1 MLKHQPFIPLLG
13 LRRASIK
20 LFTKMMIAPR
30 DVSIIR
36 QTRII
41 PAESFLP
48 TVPVRGLKSPA
59 KTSRVSVTAICAIR
73 LLPFLNPGVRATSI
87 IPAKTGISAVNE
99 GVSDE
104 KYAQVQRAISTTAF
118 TRLAR

>member
-1 MLKHQPFIPLLG
+1 M
-13 LRRASIK
+13 RRASIK

-48 TVPVRGLKSPA
+48 TVPVRGLNSPA
-59 KTSRVSVTAICAIR
+59 KTRRVSVTAICATR
-73 LLPFLNPGVRATSI
+73 LLPFLNPGVRATRI
-87 IPAKTGISAVNE
+87 IPEITGISAVNE

-104 KYAQVQRAISTTAF
+104 K
-118 TRLAR
+118 